1 MMKIGSGVFPAP
13 TFYAE
18 IFTPKEMETT
28 KERGQLEI
36 LAS

>member
-1 MMKIGSGVFPAP
+1 MMKIGSRDFPAP
-13 TFYAE
+13 TFYEE
-18 IFTPKEMETT
+18 IFTPEEMETT